1 VNRLDLERLLNLF
14 EIRTD
19 VYDLSG
25 RDEGDEA
32 HVITHEKDGWHVFYS
47 ERGIRTSERVFPIED
62 QACDEI
68 LLRIARDP
76 LTRANS

>member
-1 VNRLDLERLLNLF
+1 MNRSVLERLLNLF

-32 HVITHEKDGWHVFYS
+32 HVITHEGDGWHVFYS
-47 ERGIRTSERVFPIED
+47 ERGLRTSEMVFLTED

-76 LTRANS
+76 LTRANR